1 MHQHSPAEPL
11 TLATVLLLES
21 DMAQA
26 NAVASALVDE
36 PYQVVIV
43 SSIAEAML
51 ALSKEMVDVVLADH
65 GLVAHADNEL
75 FELLRTSHPAV
86 IRILLAT
93 DRTVNS
99 AKRAVQSGWAHHYLH
114 ATRDHSEI
122 ALVLY
127 NTLVQR
133 SFLPPES
140 EGVLP
145 SPELKSSIAPSR

>member
-21 DMAQA
+21 DAGRA
-26 NAVASALVDE
+26 NAIALALIDE
-36 PYQVVIV
+36 PYQIVITP
-43 SSIAEAML
+43 SIVDAVHT
-51 ALSKEMVDVVLADH
+51 LSKVAVDVVLANH
-65 GLVAHADNEL
+65 ALVARSDNEL
-75 FELLRTSHPAV
+75 FALLKTAHPAI

-93 DRTVNS
+93 DANVNS
-99 AKRAVQSGWAHHYLH
+99 AKRAVEAGWAHHYLH
-114 ATRDHSEI
+114 ATRDHSEL

-127 NTLVQR
+127 NSLVQR

-145 SPELKSSIAPSR
+145 LPEPKSSVMPSR